1 MKVEYLTD
9 RSRACASAASDC
21 KQGRCLARFLAFS
34 VNILSWRTEVD
45 ADTTGAASTRPTRPF
60 TCWYCRE
67 RVLG

>member
-9 RSRACASAASDC
+9 GSLACTSAASNC
-21 KQGRCLARFLAFS
+21 KQGRCLTGFLAFS
-34 VNILSWRTEVD
+34 VNILSCHTEVD
-45 ADTTGAASTRPTRPF
+45 VLTTGAASTRPTRPF